1 MNITLLFFGV
11 TFLAV
16 GSAIDVEQVDSQD
29 VQPHQDNHHGGAEH
43 GDGGHHDGVHLYS
56 WRWSET
62 YYSQDS
68 TFSSPVLVSGLI
80 IFAIVFKILFH
91 HLSVLE
97 RLLPESCVLILVGT
111 FFGVI
116 IKTAFGEGVNE
127 DGVNPFPKFSA
138 NLFFNILLPPIILD
152 SAISLYNKEFFS
164 TFFSVI
170 IFAVFGTL
178 FNVLTIGLSLYGLSQ
193 CGALGG
199 FEFTFK
205 NVTSA
210 SQVLTIFPTEDL
222 SSLVIGESFTV
233 HPASLDLFPCLTFGS
248 LIAAVDPVAVLAI
261 FEQIKVNAGLYFLVF
276 GESLFNDGVC
286 VVLYNSMNTLAS
298 LTRSVSGHDIL
309 MAVFSFFT
317 VAFGGAFFGF
327 LHGIFC
333 SAITRFTKHVRIVE
347 PLTILSCAYS
357 AFLWAEL
364 FHWSGIISVISFG
377 VTAKHYAFQNISKK
391 SFTTVKYSVKTL
403 ASTSDCVIFLFLG
416 MSILTEKHYWHPGF
430 IIATILL
437 CIIFRFLSTTLF
449 SALVNLKRLEKISLR
464 EQLIMWWGGL
474 RGAVGFSLAMVLK
487 EEMWY
492 RELFLTTA
500 LVMVL
505 FTVFLQGGTIKLMVK
520 TLGID
525 LEEDRGDVI
534 GLDVQDKVMEDIT
547 QGVLAICGN
556 SGARNEV
563 AKKMKVADGKVR
575 KALIRD
581 DVKTEL
587 QRRFESISVRDHIT
601 NLYAPRLIVEKTMT
615 EQQRQE
621 SVVSREGENGMNAVD
636 SKQKDKMER
645 KQFRKEVEKNLG
657 MLRSYSTE
665 ENSGN
670 RSRQLLREVERR
682 QKAARDMELEV
693 LKEEGMNK
701 DTERLLTPQ
710 QDCGD
715 AVIQIMKAQYASVQA
730 KKNQNQA

>member
-1 MNITLLFFGV
+1 MG
-11 TFLAV
+11 
-16 GSAIDVEQVDSQD
+16 
-29 VQPHQDNHHGGAEH
+29 
-43 GDGGHHDGVHLYS
+43 
-56 WRWSET
+56 
-62 YYSQDS
+62 
-68 TFSSPVLVSGLI
+68 
-80 IFAIVFKILFH
+80 
-91 HLSVLE
+91 
-97 RLLPESCVLILVGT
+97 
-111 FFGVI
+111 
-116 IKTAFGEGVNE
+116 
-127 DGVNPFPKFSA
+127 
-138 NLFFNILLPPIILD
+138 
-152 SAISLYNKEFFS
+152 
-164 TFFSVI
+164 
-170 IFAVFGTL
+170 
-178 FNVLTIGLSLYGLSQ
+178 
-193 CGALGG
+193 
-199 FEFTFK
+199 
-205 NVTSA
+205 
-210 SQVLTIFPTEDL
+210 
-222 SSLVIGESFTV
+222 
-233 HPASLDLFPCLTFGS
+233 
-248 LIAAVDPVAVLAI
+248 
-261 FEQIKVNAGLYFLVF
+261 
-276 GESLFNDGVC
+276 
-286 VVLYNSMNTLAS
+286 
-298 LTRSVSGHDIL
+298 
-309 MAVFSFFT
+309 
-317 VAFGGAFFGF
+317 
-327 LHGIFC
+327 
-333 SAITRFTKHVRIVE
+333 
-347 PLTILSCAYS
+347 
-357 AFLWAEL
+357 
-364 FHWSGIISVISFG
+364 
-377 VTAKHYAFQNISKK
+377 
-391 SFTTVKYSVKTL
+391 
-403 ASTSDCVIFLFLG
+403 G

-615 EQQRQE
+615 E
-621 SVVSREGENGMNAVD
+621 
-636 SKQKDKMER
+636 KQKDKMER

-670 RSRQLLREVERR
+670 
-682 QKAARDMELEV
+682 
-693 LKEEGMNK
+693 
-701 DTERLLTPQ
+701 
-710 QDCGD
+710 
-715 AVIQIMKAQYASVQA
+715 
-730 KKNQNQA
+730 